1 MSIKK
6 ADRTES
12 VFEAISHAIYMRG
25 QFDLLFIR
33 NMEIKNQDS
42 ILRQKYDIPINDTES
57 KQENERKILCF

>member
-33 NMEIKNQDS
+33 NMGIKNQDS
-42 ILRQKYDIPINDTES
+42 ILRQKYDIPILTKGKYYVS
-57 KQENERKILCF
+57 KNYKQ